1 MQLYS
6 CNFVCTVQDTKI
18 IFFMGNYLAGELCYN
33 IIVHWCIIM
42 QQPANFPFEFWI
54 ICWFLHHIYISSLT
68 MNYYVVAQLSSQIV
82 DVVHKEYYVYISD
95 SKHLPIVLAEQAV
108 HVCIACSL
116 ISKAS
121 SEQFFRLHHNDHAW
135 GVSLCTALIKSSCLM
150 HIVTS
155 TT

>member
-1 MQLYS
+1 
-6 CNFVCTVQDTKI
+6 
-18 IFFMGNYLAGELCYN
+18 
-33 IIVHWCIIM
+33 
-42 QQPANFPFEFWI
+42 
-54 ICWFLHHIYISSLT
+54 

-121 SEQFFRLHHNDHAW
+121 SEQFLDCITMTMH
-135 GVSLCTALIKSSCLM
+135 GVCHCVLL
-150 HIVTS
+150 
-155 TT
+155 

>member
-1 MQLYS
+1 
-6 CNFVCTVQDTKI
+6 
-18 IFFMGNYLAGELCYN
+18 
-33 IIVHWCIIM
+33 
-42 QQPANFPFEFWI
+42 
-54 ICWFLHHIYISSLT
+54 

-121 SEQFFRLHHNDHAW
+121 SERLHHNDHACM
-135 GVSLCTALIKSSCLM
+135 GCVTVYCFDQIKLPRAYCYINNLRKA
-150 HIVTS
+150 IFAFN
-155 TT
+155 